1 MPGKVPQIEEQNI
14 VVSLGI
20 RGVKIKEIIFFSMRV
35 FIVENCFEKIVCHCL
50 SRGILPF

>member
-20 RGVKIKEIIFFSMRV
+20 HGVKIKEIFFFSYED
-35 FIVENCFEKIVCHCL
+35 INCFEKIICHCL